1 MSILA
6 ILGIIVLFCVVLSW
20 TDLQPHVGYAFHV
33 SAQEGWYLFPV
44 IWFQSF
50 FMYNCFLK
58 SGKSKMDFELLTAME
73 RALRMFFSKDENLS
87 WAWDKN
93 RGNYFE
99 ISPPKRKTIRFTL
112 QNDDSVEINGYD
124 KLVPPRLAFQMMQAA
139 KIMKRTANKDAKSSK
154 QKKALYH

>member
-1 MSILA
+1 MSILE

-20 TDLQPHVGYAFHV
+20 TDLQPHIGYAFYV
-33 SAQEGWYLFPV
+33 SAHEGWYLFPV

-58 SGKSKMDFELLTAME
+58 SGKSKMDLELITAME
-73 RALRMFFSKDENLS
+73 RSLRIFFSKDEKLM

-99 ISPPKRKTIRFTL
+99 ITPLNRKSIRFTL
-112 QNDDSVEINGYD
+112 PSDDSVEINGYD

-139 KIMKRTANKDAKSSK
+139 KMMKRLAAEDAKKNSN
-154 QKKALYH
+154 KKALYH